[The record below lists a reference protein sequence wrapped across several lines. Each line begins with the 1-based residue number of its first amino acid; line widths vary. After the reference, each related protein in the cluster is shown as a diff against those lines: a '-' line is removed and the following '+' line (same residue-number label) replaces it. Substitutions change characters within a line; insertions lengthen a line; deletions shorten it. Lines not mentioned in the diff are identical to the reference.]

1 MFITVK
7 VAVGLYIGNNSGG
20 SGGIAYKI
28 VMRKE
33 KSYAD

>member
-7 VAVGLYIGNNSGG
+7 VGLYIGNNSGG